1 MYQTKTKASILKEGR
16 GGGGGVPAI
25 KDPHSLLML
34 ILSIGDDNQ
43 SSGDASQ
50 AANL

>member
-16 GGGGGVPAI
+16 GGGGVPAI